1 MQSTYSLQLVILS
14 YLVAVLASHVTLSL
28 AERLRPVGS
37 PRPAYQPL
45 YWPWMVGGAFS
56 MGTGIWS
63 MHFIGMLA
71 FHLPV
76 QVAYD
81 LPLTAT
87 SWAIAVL
94 VSGFAL
100 YRFRRN
106 HTTVRGIAVPG
117 VFIGIGI
124 SAMHYT
130 GMAAMRMFP
139 GIDYDPLLFATSV
152 LIAIGASYAALWVAF
167 SLPPRMSHDGGG
179 KSWYK
184 IAAASVMGA
193 AIAGMHYTGMAAARF
208 APNAMCMAGGPRLDA
223 NWLAITIGLFTVL
236 ILSSTLLLSVIDAQ
250 LQSTIARSAE
260 ALRAANEEL
269 EQRVLDRTAQLQ
281 STNETLEGEIAAR
294 QESQKLLQAIIDNSE
309 AVVYVKDLDGR
320 YLLVNRRFE
329 EIFLLARGSILG
341 RTDHDVFAKETADAF
356 RDLDVRVTRANQAI
370 TEEETA
376 PQADGPHTYIS
387 VKAPLRDKAGQ
398 INAIFGISTD
408 ITGRKRD
415 EERLRSQLAR
425 LSLLDQ
431 TTRAIGERQ
440 DLRSLFQVVLRNL
453 EEHLPID
460 FGCACLYDPA
470 ARALTVVG
478 LGLKTLA
485 PELAFPN
492 AARIE
497 VDENGLSPC
506 VLGQL
511 LYEPDISQ
519 ARTSSPARPFQA
531 RLSELGLRSLVFAP
545 LIVESNVFGVV
556 IAARRATEGFTSG
569 DCEFL
574 RQLSDHVALA
584 AHQSRLYEALQ
595 RAYQDLRQTQQTV
608 MQQERLRALGQ
619 MASGIAH
626 DINNALTPA
635 ALYLQSLLERDLSLG
650 SDARNYLTITL
661 RAIEDV
667 ASTIARMRE
676 FYRPRP
682 PQLAFLPV
690 DLNKILVQVV
700 DLTHARWSD
709 MPQERGILIRVQSEL
724 AAQLPMILGAENE
737 VRDALTNLVLNAAD
751 AMPDGG
757 TLTLRSK
764 ALEPISPGSSTARV
778 LVEVCDTGIGMDE
791 AVRVRCLEP
800 FFTTKGERGTGL
812 GLAMVYGMT
821 QRHSA
826 ELEIQSEPGAGT
838 RVRLIF
844 PAAMTSAPAGTATD
858 SRSPARLRILLVDDD
873 PLILRSLEHAL
884 KKEGHLITV
893 ADGGQDGIDQFGAA
907 QQCGTPF
914 DMVITDLG
922 MPHVDGRTVASA
934 IKSRAP
940 AVPVVLLTG
949 WGYRLQTE
957 SDPPQHVD
965 CVLSK
970 PPKLH
975 ELRAVIADLGLASR
989 SNSPP
994 R

>member
-1 MQSTYSLQLVILS
+1 MQTGYSLPLVILS
-14 YLVAVLASHVTLSL
+14 YLVALLASHVTLSL
-28 AERLRPVGS
+28 AERLRPIGS
-37 PRPAYQPL
+37 PRAGYRPL

-87 SWAIAVL
+87 SWAIAVV

-100 YRFRRN
+100 YRFRLN
-106 HTTVRGIAVPG
+106 HTSARGIAVPG
-117 VFIGIGI
+117 VFMGIGI

-130 GMAAMRMFP
+130 GMAAMSMFP
-139 GIDYDPLLFATSV
+139 GIDYDPLLFVTSV
-152 LIAIGASYAALWVAF
+152 LIAIGASFAALRVAF
-167 SLPPRMSHDGGG
+167 SLPPPMSYDGGS
-179 KSWYK
+179 KSWHK

-193 AIAGMHYTGMAAARF
+193 AITGMHYTGMAAARF
-208 APNAMCMAGGPRLDA
+208 APNAMCMSSGPRLDA
-223 NWLAITIGLFTVL
+223 NWLAITIAMFTLL

-250 LQSTIARSAE
+250 LQSTVARSAQ

-269 EQRVLDRTAQLQ
+269 EQRVLERTAQLQ
-281 STNETLEGEIAAR
+281 ATNETLEAEIAAR
-294 QESQKLLQAIIDNSE
+294 HESQQLLQAIIDNSQT
-309 AVVYVKDLDGR
+309 VVYVKDLEGR

-329 EIFLLARGSILG
+329 QIFLLGRGMILG
-341 RTDHDVFAKETADAF
+341 RTDHDVFAKPAADAF
-356 RDLDVRVTRANQAI
+356 RELDVRVARAGQAV

-376 PQADGPHTYIS
+376 PQADGRLHTYIS
-387 VKAPLRDKAGQ
+387 VKAPLRDAAGQ
-398 INAIFGISTD
+398 VNAIFGISTD
-408 ITGRKRD
+408 ITERKRD
-415 EERLRSQLAR
+415 EEQLRSQLAR

-440 DLRSLFQVVLRNL
+440 DLRSLFQAVLRNL

-470 ARALTVVG
+470 KRVLSVAGV
-478 LGLKTLA
+478 GLKTPASELGL
-485 PELAFPN
+485 PEVAYI
-492 AARIE
+492 A
-497 VDENGLSPC
+497 VDENGLGSC

-511 LYEPDISQ
+511 LYDPDISPS
-519 ARTSSPARPFQA
+519 RSPFRV
-531 RLSELGLRSLVFAP
+531 RLSQLGLRSLVFAP
-545 LIVESNVFGVV
+545 LIVEGKVFGVV

-595 RAYQDLRQTQQTV
+595 RAYEDLRQTQQTV
-608 MQQERLRALGQ
+608 LQQERLRALGQ

-635 ALYLQSLLERDLSLG
+635 ALYLQSLLDRDYSLG
-650 SDARNYLTITL
+650 PDARNYLTITL

-676 FYRPRP
+676 FYRLRP

-690 DLNKILVQVV
+690 DLNKVLQQVI
-700 DLTHARWSD
+700 DLTQARWSD
-709 MPQERGILIRVQSEL
+709 MPQERGILIRVENDFASQ
-724 AAQLPMILGAENE
+724 PPIILGAESE
-737 VRDALTNLVLNAAD
+737 IRDALTNLVLNAAD

-764 ALEPISPGSSTARV
+764 VLEARSVDPAAARV
-778 LVEVCDTGIGMDE
+778 LVEVCDTGIGMEE
-791 AVRVRCLEP
+791 AVRNRCLEP

-826 ELEIQSEPGAGT
+826 ELEIHSEPGAGT
-838 RVRLIF
+838 QVRLIF
-844 PAAMTSAPAGTATD
+844 PAAMASTPPATD
-858 SRSPARLRILLVDDD
+858 PDSPSLERLRILLVDDD

-884 KKEGHLITV
+884 EKDGHLITV
-893 ADGGQDGIDQFGAA
+893 TDGGQNGIDLFRAA
-907 QQCGTPF
+907 QQGGTPF
-914 DMVITDLG
+914 DVVITDLG
-922 MPHVDGRTVASA
+922 MPHVDGRTVASG
-934 IKSRAP
+934 IKSLAP

-957 SDPPQHVD
+957 NGPPQHVD
-965 CVLSK
+965 RVVSK

-975 ELRAVIADLGLASR
+975 ELRAAIVDLTGSR
-989 SNSPP
+989 GTCRTPT
-994 R
+994 

>member
-1 MQSTYSLQLVILS
+1 MRSSYSLQLVILS

-28 AERLRPVGS
+28 AERLRPIGG
-37 PRPAYQPL
+37 PQAAYQPR

-76 QVAYD
+76 EVAYD

-87 SWAIAVL
+87 SWAIAVV

-106 HTTVRGIAVPG
+106 HTTVSGIAVPG
-117 VFIGIGI
+117 VFMGIGI

-152 LIAIGASYAALWVAF
+152 LIAIGASFAALWVAF
-167 SLPPRMSHDGGG
+167 SLPPRMSNDRGG

-193 AIAGMHYTGMAAARF
+193 AITGMHYTGMAAARF
-208 APNAMCMAGGPRLDA
+208 APNAMCISSGPRLDA
-223 NWLAITIGLFTVL
+223 NWLAITIGMFTLL
-236 ILSSTLLLSVIDAQ
+236 ILGSTLLLSVIDAQ

-269 EQRVLDRTAQLQ
+269 EGRVLDRTAQLQ
-281 STNETLEGEIAAR
+281 LANETLEAEIAAR
-294 QESQKLLQAIIDNSE
+294 HESQQLLQAIIDNSQ
-309 AVVYVKDLDGR
+309 AVVYVKDLEGR

-329 EIFLLARGSILG
+329 QIFLLDRGAILG

-356 RDLDVRVTRANQAI
+356 RDLDVRVAHADQAI

-376 PQADGPHTYIS
+376 PQADGLHTYIS
-387 VKAPLRDKAGQ
+387 VKAPLRDAAGQ

-408 ITGRKRD
+408 ITERK
-415 EERLRSQLAR
+415 
-425 LSLLDQ
+425 
-431 TTRAIGERQ
+431 
-440 DLRSLFQVVLRNL
+440 
-453 EEHLPID
+453 
-460 FGCACLYDPA
+460 
-470 ARALTVVG
+470 
-478 LGLKTLA
+478 
-485 PELAFPN
+485 
-492 AARIE
+492 
-497 VDENGLSPC
+497 
-506 VLGQL
+506 
-511 LYEPDISQ
+511 
-519 ARTSSPARPFQA
+519 
-531 RLSELGLRSLVFAP
+531 
-545 LIVESNVFGVV
+545 
-556 IAARRATEGFTSG
+556 
-569 DCEFL
+569 
-574 RQLSDHVALA
+574 
-584 AHQSRLYEALQ
+584 RLYEELQ
-595 RAYQDLRQTQQTV
+595 RAYEDLRQTQQTV

-635 ALYLQSLLERDLSLG
+635 ALYLQSLLDRDHSLRP
-650 SDARNYLTITL
+650 DARNYLTITL
-661 RAIEDV
+661 RSIEDV
-667 ASTIARMRE
+667 AGTIARMRE

-690 DLNKILVQVV
+690 DLNKILQQVI

-709 MPQERGILIRVQSEL
+709 MPQERGILIRVENDFASP
-724 AAQLPMILGAENE
+724 LPMIVGAENE
-737 VRDALTNLVLNAAD
+737 IRDALTNLVLNAAD

-764 ALEPISPGSSTARV
+764 VLEPTSADPSVARV
-778 LVEVCDTGIGMDE
+778 LVEVSDTGIGMDE
-791 AVRVRCLEP
+791 AVRNRCLEP

-826 ELEIQSEPGAGT
+826 ELEIHSAPGAGT
-838 RVRLIF
+838 QVRLIF
-844 PAAMTSAPAGTATD
+844 PAAIASASAATD
-858 SRSPARLRILLVDDD
+858 TGSPSPKRLRILLVDDD
-873 PLILRSLEHAL
+873 PLVLQSLEHAL
-884 KKEGHLITV
+884 EKDGHLITV
-893 ADGGQDGIDQFGAA
+893 TDGGQNGIDQFGAA
-907 QQCGTPF
+907 LRSGTPF
-914 DMVITDLG
+914 DLVITDLG
-922 MPHVDGRTVASA
+922 MPHVDGRTVASG
-934 IKSRAP
+934 IKSLAP

-957 SDPPQHVD
+957 NQPPQHVD

-975 ELRAVIADLGLASR
+975 ELRAAIADLAS
-989 SNSPP
+989 SP
-994 R
+994 RA

>member
-1 MQSTYSLQLVILS
+1 MQSGYSLQLVILS
-14 YLVAVLASHVTLSL
+14 YLVAMLASHVTLSL
-28 AERLRPVGS
+28 AERLRPIGS
-37 PRPAYQPL
+37 ARTIYRPL

-87 SWAIAVL
+87 SWAIAVI

-106 HTTVRGIAVPG
+106 HMTASGIGVPAV
-117 VFIGIGI
+117 FMGIGI

-152 LIAIGASYAALWVAF
+152 LIAIGASFAALWVAF
-167 SLPPRMSHDGGG
+167 SLPPRMSGG
-179 KSWYK
+179 KSWHK
-184 IAAASVMGA
+184 LAAASVMGA
-193 AIAGMHYTGMAAARF
+193 AITGMHYTGMAAARF
-208 APNAMCMAGGPRLDA
+208 APDALCMSSGPRLDA
-223 NWLAITIGLFTVL
+223 NWLAIIVALFTLL

-250 LQSTIARSAE
+250 LQSAMARSAE
-260 ALRAANEEL
+260 VLRAANEAL

-281 STNETLEGEIAAR
+281 ATNQTLEAEIAAR
-294 QESQKLLQAIIDNSE
+294 HESQQLLQAIIDNSQ

-329 EIFLLARGSILG
+329 QIFRLGHGTILG
-341 RTDHDVFAKETADAF
+341 RTDHEVFAKETADAF
-356 RDLDVRVTRANQAI
+356 RDLDVQVARADQAVTA
-370 TEEETA
+370 EETA
-376 PQADGPHTYIS
+376 PQADGPHTFIS
-387 VKAPLRDKAGQ
+387 VKAPLRDAAGQ
-398 INAIFGISTD
+398 VNAIFGISTD
-408 ITGRKRD
+408 ITERK
-415 EERLRSQLAR
+415 
-425 LSLLDQ
+425 
-431 TTRAIGERQ
+431 
-440 DLRSLFQVVLRNL
+440 
-453 EEHLPID
+453 
-460 FGCACLYDPA
+460 
-470 ARALTVVG
+470 
-478 LGLKTLA
+478 
-485 PELAFPN
+485 
-492 AARIE
+492 
-497 VDENGLSPC
+497 
-506 VLGQL
+506 
-511 LYEPDISQ
+511 
-519 ARTSSPARPFQA
+519 
-531 RLSELGLRSLVFAP
+531 
-545 LIVESNVFGVV
+545 
-556 IAARRATEGFTSG
+556 
-569 DCEFL
+569 
-574 RQLSDHVALA
+574 
-584 AHQSRLYEALQ
+584 RLYEELQ
-595 RAYQDLRQTQQTV
+595 RAYEDLRQTQQTV

-635 ALYLQSLLERDLSLG
+635 ALYLQSLLDRDPSLG

-690 DLNKILVQVV
+690 DLNKILQQVI

-709 MPQERGILIRVQSEL
+709 MPQERGILIRVESDF
-724 AAQLPMILGAENE
+724 AAQLPVIVGAENE
-737 VRDALTNLVLNAAD
+737 IRDALTNLVLNAAD

-764 ALEPISPGSSTARV
+764 PLEPISAGPSAARV
-778 LVEVCDTGIGMDE
+778 VVEVSDTGIGMDE
-791 AVRVRCLEP
+791 AVRNRCLEP

-821 QRHSA
+821 QRHGA
-826 ELEIQSEPGAGT
+826 ELEIHSRPGAGT

-844 PAAMTSAPAGTATD
+844 PAAPASAATTSDADPL
-858 SRSPARLRILLVDDD
+858 SSERLRILLVDDD
-873 PLILRSLEHAL
+873 PLILRSLAHAL
-884 KKEGHLITV
+884 KKDGHLITV
-893 ADGGQDGIDQFGAA
+893 TDGGQNGIDQFGAA
-907 QQCGTPF
+907 HRSGTPF

-922 MPHVDGRTVASA
+922 MPHVDGRTVASG
-934 IKSRAP
+934 IKSLAP

-957 SDPPQHVD
+957 DEPPQHVD

-975 ELRAVIADLGLASR
+975 ELRAAINSLRSR
-989 SNSPP
+989 PAGDVT
-994 R
+994 

>member
-1 MQSTYSLQLVILS
+1 MRSSYSLQLVILS

-28 AERLRPVGS
+28 AERLRPIDGLPS
-37 PRPAYQPL
+37 ASRPV

-87 SWAIAVL
+87 SWAIAVV

-100 YRFRRN
+100 DRFRRN
-106 HTTVRGIAVPG
+106 HTTARGIAVPG

-139 GIDYDPLLFATSV
+139 SIDYDPLLFATSV
-152 LIAIGASYAALWVAF
+152 LIAIGASFAALWVAF
-167 SLPPRMSHDGGG
+167 SMPHDRGSRGR
-179 KSWYK
+179 YK

-193 AIAGMHYTGMAAARF
+193 AITGMHYTGMAAARF
-208 APNAMCMAGGPRLDA
+208 APNAMCMASGPRLDA
-223 NWLAITIGLFTVL
+223 NWLAITIAMFTLL

-281 STNETLEGEIAAR
+281 LTNETLEAEIAAR
-294 QESQKLLQAIIDNSE
+294 YESQQLLQAIIDNSP

-329 EIFLLARGSILG
+329 QIFHLGHGTILG
-341 RTDHDVFAKETADAF
+341 RTDHEVFPKQAADAF
-356 RDLDVRVTRANQAI
+356 RELDVRVARADEAI

-376 PQADGPHTYIS
+376 PQDDGLHTYIS
-387 VKAPLRDKAGQ
+387 VKAPLRDAAGQ
-398 INAIFGISTD
+398 VNAIFGISTD
-408 ITGRKRD
+408 ITERK
-415 EERLRSQLAR
+415 
-425 LSLLDQ
+425 
-431 TTRAIGERQ
+431 
-440 DLRSLFQVVLRNL
+440 
-453 EEHLPID
+453 
-460 FGCACLYDPA
+460 
-470 ARALTVVG
+470 
-478 LGLKTLA
+478 
-485 PELAFPN
+485 
-492 AARIE
+492 
-497 VDENGLSPC
+497 
-506 VLGQL
+506 
-511 LYEPDISQ
+511 
-519 ARTSSPARPFQA
+519 
-531 RLSELGLRSLVFAP
+531 
-545 LIVESNVFGVV
+545 
-556 IAARRATEGFTSG
+556 
-569 DCEFL
+569 
-574 RQLSDHVALA
+574 
-584 AHQSRLYEALQ
+584 RLYEELQ
-595 RAYQDLRQTQQTV
+595 RAYEDLRQTQQAA

-635 ALYLQSLLERDLSLG
+635 ALYLQSLLDRDRSLG
-650 SDARNYLTITL
+650 SDARNYLAITL

-690 DLNKILVQVV
+690 DLNKILQQVI
-700 DLTHARWSD
+700 DLTHGRWSD
-709 MPQERGILIRVQSEL
+709 MPQERGVIIRMEHDFAS
-724 AAQLPMILGAENE
+724 QLPMIVGAENE
-737 VRDALTNLVLNAAD
+737 IRDALTNLVLNAAD

-764 ALEPISPGSSTARV
+764 ALEPTSADSSAGRV
-778 LVEVCDTGIGMDE
+778 MVEVCDTGIGMDE
-791 AVRVRCLEP
+791 AVRNRCLEP

-826 ELEIQSEPGAGT
+826 ELEIHSEPGAGT
-838 RVRLIF
+838 QVRLIF
-844 PAAMTSAPAGTATD
+844 PAAMAGARVATD
-858 SRSPARLRILLVDDD
+858 TDSPSSERLRILLVDDD
-873 PLILRSLEHAL
+873 PLILRSLAHAL
-884 KKEGHLITV
+884 EKDGHLVTV
-893 ADGGQDGIDQFGAA
+893 AEGGQNGIDQFATA
-907 QQCGTPF
+907 QQRGTPF
-914 DMVITDLG
+914 DVVITDLG
-922 MPHVDGRTVASA
+922 MPHVDGRIVASR
-934 IKSRAP
+934 IKSLAP
-940 AVPVVLLTG
+940 AVPIVLLTG

-957 SDPPQHVD
+957 DGPPQHVD
-965 CVLSK
+965 RVLSK

-975 ELRAVIADLGLASR
+975 ELRAAIFDLAGRRGTCRALT
-989 SNSPP
+989 
-994 R
+994 